1 MNGED
6 RKILTHAGRN
16 GFAYSFDRINGQFLK
31 AVQTV
36 RVANWTKGIDPKTG
50 RPVEYDPAKDIQLYA
65 EPASTVGDKIAR
77 RICPEV
83 AGGTNFWPPSFSRAT
98 GLLYVPTHE
107 GCSQVTPDATA
118 HVKGKFFG
126 GAIGD
131 GGRVFG
137 GLVALDPGSGEIRKR
152 VDLPYANS
160 AGVLSTAGGIVVTA
174 LIDGTVLAYDD
185 QTLDELWRINV
196 GSGFNAPP
204 ITYAVNG
211 KQYIA
216 IASGLC
222 CAGPGAA
229 PPRNTRG
236 LIPRTPEL
244 RNQGNATVVWVFGL

>member
-1 MNGED
+1 M
-6 RKILTHAGRN
+6 I
-16 GFAYSFDRINGQFLK
+16 
-31 AVQTV
+31 
-36 RVANWTKGIDPKTG
+36 
-50 RPVEYDPAKDIQLYA
+50 PAKDIQLYA

-229 PPRNTRG
+229 PAAQHPRPHPPHPGTAQPGQRHG
-236 LIPRTPEL
+236 GVGVRFVRT
-244 RNQGNATVVWVFGL
+244 A